1 MTELTQR
8 GEPTLPSSRR
18 QTDVDSDLEDL
29 AQGVADQVASFLLA
43 VRAIARSGEPGTAIP
58 LLLLEVS
65 QLLLAGARLGV
76 MTDLVPR
83 EQYEPEAGP
92 DPDLDRIREA
102 LASLLGPADE
112 YIEVFD
118 PYADPPELVPARI
131 SDDVAAIAE
140 RLAHGLAHHRDGRV
154 DEALWW
160 WQFSYVSSWGS
171 EASAVLRALQSVVAH
186 DRLDEDGPDTA
197 ELERIAVAE
206 QIAGQPTP

>member
-1 MTELTQR
+1 MTDKMPKQT
-8 GEPTLPSSRR
+8 RR
-18 QTDVDSDLEDL
+18 WTDVDSELEDL

-102 LASLLGPADE
+102 LAGLLGNADE
-112 YIEVFD
+112 YLEVFD

-131 SDDVAAIAE
+131 SDDVSAIAE
-140 RLAHGLAHHRDGRV
+140 RLAHGLAHYRDGRV

-186 DRLDEDGPDTA
+186 DRLDEDDPNTL
-197 ELERIAVAE
+197 EMERIAVAE
-206 QIAGQPTP
+206 ELEEPAAP

>member
-8 GEPTLPSSRR
+8 GGPALPGSRR
-18 QTDVDSDLEDL
+18 RVDVDSDLEDL

-43 VRAIARSGEPGTAIP
+43 VRAIARGSEPGTTIP

-102 LASLLGPADE
+102 LAALLGPADE

-197 ELERIAVAE
+197 EMERIAVAE
-206 QIAGQPTP
+206 QIAGRPTA

>member
-1 MTELTQR
+1 MTDATLDGRPELPNSAR
-8 GEPTLPSSRR
+8 W
-18 QTDVDSDLEDL
+18 TDVDSDLEDL

-43 VRAIARSGEPGTAIP
+43 VRAIARAGEPGTAIP

-102 LASLLGPADE
+102 LAQLLGPADD
-112 YIEVFD
+112 YVEVFD

-131 SDDVAAIAE
+131 SDDIAAIAE
-140 RLAHGLAHHRDGRV
+140 RLAHGLAHHRGGRV
-154 DEALWW
+154 DEARWW

-186 DRLDEDGPDTA
+186 DRLDEDGADTG
-197 ELERIAVAE
+197 ELEQIAVAE
-206 QIAGQPTP
+206 QIERLPTP

>member
-1 MTELTQR
+1 MTDSTPGDRLD
-8 GEPTLPSSRR
+8 LPNSDAWTS
-18 QTDVDSDLEDL
+18 VDSDLEDL

-43 VRAIARSGEPGTAIP
+43 VRAIARSGDPGTAIP

-76 MTDLVPR
+76 MTDLVPS
-83 EQYEPEAGP
+83 EQYEPEPGP

-102 LASLLGPADE
+102 LAVLLGPADE
-112 YIEVFD
+112 YVEVFD
-118 PYADPPELVPARI
+118 PYADPPELVPGRI

-140 RLAHGLAHHRDGRV
+140 RLAHGLAHHRGGRV

-171 EASAVLRALQSVVAH
+171 EASGVLRALQSVVAH
-186 DRLDEDGPDTA
+186 DRLDADIPDTT

-206 QIAGQPTP
+206 QIAAQPTG

>member
-1 MTELTQR
+1 MTESMPGDRLD
-8 GEPTLPSSRR
+8 LPNSDAWTR
-18 QTDVDSDLEDL
+18 VDSDLEDL

-43 VRAIARSGEPGTAIP
+43 VRAIARSGDPGTAIP

-76 MTDLVPR
+76 MTDLVPS
-83 EQYEPEAGP
+83 EQYEPEPGP

-102 LASLLGPADE
+102 LAVLLGPADE
-112 YIEVFD
+112 YVEVFD
-118 PYADPPELVPARI
+118 PYADPPELVPGRI

-140 RLAHGLAHHRDGRV
+140 RLAHGLAHHRGGRV

-171 EASAVLRALQSVVAH
+171 EASGVLRALQSVVAH
-186 DRLDEDGPDTA
+186 DRLDADIPDTT

-206 QIAGQPTP
+206 QIAAQPTG

>member
-1 MTELTQR
+1 MTELTPDGAAQL
-8 GEPTLPSSRR
+8 PTARHW
-18 QTDVDSDLEDL
+18 TDVDSDLEDL

-43 VRAIARSGEPGTAIP
+43 LRAIARSGEPGTAIP

-83 EQYEPEAGP
+83 ERYEPEAGP

-102 LASLLGPADE
+102 LAELLGPADE

-131 SDDVAAIAE
+131 SDDLAAIAE
-140 RLAHGLAHHRDGRV
+140 RLAHGLAHHRDDRV

-171 EASAVLRALQSVVAH
+171 EASGVLRALQSVVAH
-186 DRLDEDGPDTA
+186 DRLDEDASDTA
-197 ELERIAVAE
+197 EMERIAVAA
-206 QIAGQPTP
+206 QIEGRPDS

>member
-1 MTELTQR
+1 MTDKMPTQQ
-8 GEPTLPSSRR
+8 RR
-18 QTDVDSDLEDL
+18 WTDVDSELEDL

-102 LASLLGPADE
+102 LAGLLGNADE
-112 YIEVFD
+112 YLEVFD
-118 PYADPPELVPARI
+118 PYADPPELVPSRI
-131 SDDVAAIAE
+131 SDDVSAIAE
-140 RLAHGLAHHRDGRV
+140 RLAHGLAHFRDGRV

-186 DRLDEDGPDTA
+186 DRLDEDDPNTL
-197 ELERIAVAE
+197 EMERIAVAE
-206 QIAGQPTP
+206 ELGEPAAP

>member
-1 MTELTQR
+1 M
-8 GEPTLPSSRR
+8 
-18 QTDVDSDLEDL
+18 
-29 AQGVADQVASFLLA
+29 
-43 VRAIARSGEPGTAIP
+43 
-58 LLLLEVS
+58 LLLEVS

-102 LASLLGPADE
+102 LAGLLGNADE
-112 YIEVFD
+112 YLEVFD
-118 PYADPPELVPARI
+118 PYADPPELVPSRI
-131 SDDVAAIAE
+131 SDDVSAIAE
-140 RLAHGLAHHRDGRV
+140 RLAHGLAHFRDGRV

-186 DRLDEDGPDTA
+186 DRLDEDDPNTL
-197 ELERIAVAE
+197 EMERIAVAE
-206 QIAGQPTP
+206 GLGEPAAP

>member
-1 MTELTQR
+1 MTESMPGDRL
-8 GEPTLPSSRR
+8 ELPNSDAWTR
-18 QTDVDSDLEDL
+18 VDSDLEDL

-43 VRAIARSGEPGTAIP
+43 VRAIARSGDPGTAIP

-76 MTDLVPR
+76 MTDLVPS
-83 EQYEPEAGP
+83 EQYEPEPGP

-102 LASLLGPADE
+102 LAVLLGPADE
-112 YIEVFD
+112 YVEVFD
-118 PYADPPELVPARI
+118 PYADPPELVPGRI

-140 RLAHGLAHHRDGRV
+140 RLAHGLAHHRGGRV

-171 EASAVLRALQSVVAH
+171 EASGVLRALQSVVAH
-186 DRLDEDGPDTA
+186 DRLDADIPDTT

-206 QIAGQPTP
+206 QIAAQPTG